1 MKRVYTSTN
10 SAEVGLMQSLLDGAN
25 IPCEVRNEAVSQ
37 ALVLLPFAPELW
49 ILRDEDFEEAKLV
62 ISEFGG
68 K

>member
-10 SAEVGLMQSLLDGAN
+10 SAEVGLMQSLLGGAK

-37 ALVLLPFAPELW
+37 AFVGAPFAPELW
-49 ILRDEDFEEAKLV
+49 ILRDEDYEEATRV
-62 ISEFGG
+62 ISEFGA